1 MDKAAVKTRR
11 ALKCCQQCD
20 FFPRSYC
27 HIKQPVPLHL
37 LFSNVYSTE
46 ISKHTMQRILKLIT
60 PVFFSFITLYSCEND
75 SKPAH
80 ETEAMP
86 VSKPD
91 TIRLKPVSAE
101 GASTFVITEGV
112 VNWLGKRTLGNR
124 HTGTLKVAGGE
135 FKVNEGRLLSGKVT
149 LDMTS
154 ITVNNM
160 KDPGAKADLES
171 HLKDTDFFHVKEHP
185 KGEFVFN
192 EVLPSDTPDFNWV
205 ISGEL
210 TLKKTTNHVN
220 IPVKMTITDDELTAE
235 SANFVINR
243 TKWGINFQ
251 SGMLG
256 TVKDKII
263 EDIVPLSLTVTARK
277 M

>member
-1 MDKAAVKTRR
+1 LHV
-11 ALKCCQQCD
+11 
-20 FFPRSYC
+20 FFSKLC
-27 HIKQPVPLHL
+27 
-37 LFSNVYSTE
+37 STE
-46 ISKHTMQRILKLIT
+46 ISKHTMQRVSKLIA
-60 PVFFSFITLYSCEND
+60 PVFFSIITLYSCEND

-80 ETEAMP
+80 ETQVTP

-91 TIRLKPVSAE
+91 TIRMKPVSAE
-101 GASTFVITEGV
+101 GAATFVITEGV
-112 VNWLGKRTLGNR
+112 INWLGKRTVGNR

-135 FKVNEGRLLSGKVT
+135 LKVNEGRLLSGKVI

-154 ITVNNM
+154 VSVNNM
-160 KDPGAKADLES
+160 KDPGAKSDLES
-171 HLKDTDFFHVKEHP
+171 HLKDTDFFDVKENP
-185 KGEFVFN
+185 TGEFVFE

-210 TLKKTTNHVN
+210 TLKKKTNHVN
-220 IPVKMTITDDELTAE
+220 IPVKMTITDDKLTAE

-263 EDIVPLSLTVTARK
+263 EDIVPLSITLSAK
-277 M
+277 KKQEN